1 MAAEGMEKLSA
12 RPLISLMPKTST
24 VKGYRYCV
32 LLRETTTYVFLVCV
46 CVCVPHIDL
55 YR

>member
-46 CVCVPHIDL
+46 CVPHIDL